1 MSIAANE
8 ESGVN
13 TNHRSA
19 GFRVIYT
26 LTPPPVKGNKIPQ
39 QFNFSTQHDTFQH
52 PPLLTN
58 YSSSLAAALPN
69 VNFPQFDRSSP

>member
-26 LTPPPVKGNKIPQ
+26 LTPPPVKGNKIP
-39 QFNFSTQHDTFQH
+39 
-52 PPLLTN
+52 
-58 YSSSLAAALPN
+58 
-69 VNFPQFDRSSP
+69 